1 MSRHGEGKT
10 RRKGE
15 RPHGAVKAKTM
26 SIPLSEEEAE
36 RLHVACFLLEMSA
49 SGLLRKAMEQF
60 LAPYKDKIDHLVVEK
75 KRVIVK

>member
-36 RLHVACFLLEMSA
+36 RFMPEVYSLKCKVQSA
-49 SGLLRKAMEQF
+49 KRGTR
-60 LAPYKDKIDHLVVEK
+60 YKEK
-75 KRVIVK
+75 GEDYTIVFIADF